1 MLRFFS
7 NLSMRSKLFS
17 LIVVSTLG
25 MICLGLVSYNL
36 LEEVKVG
43 GPLYGKITDGK
54 DLIADILP
62 PPEYIVES
70 YLVVTQISGET
81 DRYKVQQ
88 LVDRLSVLKTEYYDR
103 HDFWDKKLESSAM
116 KTTLLRRSFEPAEEF
131 YRIVERDLIPAATSG
146 RQQRVKE
153 LAFGQLA
160 ILYNQ
165 HRAAIN
171 EVVEMANAQNA
182 ENEAHSA
189 TVTTS
194 KVWMLGLITSLFVLV
209 AFGLGWMI
217 YRVTVAPIRQ
227 LTEVAEHFCVGDA
240 RQSVTIESR
249 DEIGRLAD
257 SFRKL
262 VTYMGDLTDLTTR
275 IAEND
280 LTPRVKPRSENDQL
294 GIAFQKMITNFSGL
308 VRQLADSSRE
318 LASAS
323 SQVAAAASEMSSGSK
338 AQADRVSQVTAA
350 VEEMSATILE
360 SSRNADEVRNAS
372 QQASDTALSGGKIV
386 NDTVLEMQHI
396 SEVVRQSADSIG
408 NLAKSADQIGQIIS
422 VIDDIASQTN
432 LLALNAAIEAAR
444 AGEQGRGFAVVADE
458 VRKLAE
464 RTGKATGEITSMIK
478 GIQNDTSSAVGSMQ
492 NGLKQVEHGRELADK
507 AGSSLT
513 GIVTMSQQVVNMIM
527 QIATAAN
534 EQSAAAEEISRSVE
548 GINTSIRENAT
559 GAAQSAAAA
568 EQLHHQAEQL
578 QQMVA
583 KFKVR

>member
-7 NLSMRSKLFS
+7 NLSMKAKLLS
-17 LIVVSTLG
+17 MISICALG
-25 MICLGLVSYNL
+25 MISLGLVANNL
-36 LEEVKVG
+36 LSEVKVG
-43 GPLYGKITDGK
+43 GPLYSKIVDGK

-62 PPEYIVES
+62 PPEYIIES
-70 YLVVTQISGET
+70 YLVVAQMTGET
-81 DRYKVQQ
+81 DRYKLQQ
-88 LVDRLSVLKTEYYDR
+88 MVDRLGVLKKEYYDR

-116 KTTLLRRSFEPAEEF
+116 KTTLLRRSYEPAEEF
-131 YRIVERDLIPAATSG
+131 FRVVETDLIPAAMAG
-146 RQQRVKE
+146 RQARVKE
-153 LAFGQLA
+153 LAFGQIA
-160 ILYNQ
+160 ELYNE

-171 EVVEMANAQNA
+171 EVVEMANTQNAQN
-182 ENEAHSA
+182 EALGSSIISSR
-189 TVTTS
+189 VTFLAGFTT
-194 KVWMLGLITSLFVLV
+194 LIVLI
-209 AFGLGWMI
+209 AFGLGWI
-217 YRVTVAPIRQ
+217 IDRVTVGPIRQ
-227 LTEVAEHFCVGDA
+227 LTGVAEKLCEGDA
-240 RQSVTIESR
+240 RQVVSIESK
-249 DEIGRLAD
+249 DEIGKLAD

-262 VTYMGDLTDLTTR
+262 VTYLGDLTDLTSR
-275 IAEND
+275 IADND
-280 LTPRVKPRSENDQL
+280 LTARVKPRSDNDQL

-308 VRQLADSSRE
+308 VRQLADSARE
-318 LASAS
+318 LATAA
-323 SQVAAAASEMSSGSK
+323 SQVAATANQMSSGSK
-338 AQADRVSQVTAA
+338 TQADRVNQVTVA
-350 VEEMSATILE
+350 VEEMSTTILE

-422 VIDDIASQTN
+422 VIDEIASQTN

-478 GIQNDTSSAVGSMQ
+478 GIQNDTTSAVGSMQ